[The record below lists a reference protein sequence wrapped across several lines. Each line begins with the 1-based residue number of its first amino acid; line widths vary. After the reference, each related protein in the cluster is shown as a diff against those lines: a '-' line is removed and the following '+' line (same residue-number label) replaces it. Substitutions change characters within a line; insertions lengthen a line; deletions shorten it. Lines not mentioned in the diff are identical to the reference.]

1 MVFLTELYHWCNG
14 YRTSYHRLVDR
25 GLING
30 VKLSKDWLAQ
40 NQCNL
45 SQWSDMFTPGWLFQ
59 WASTVKVRL
68 SVLAQY
74 IADSIIIISFNV
86 TCSRRVIA
94 QKCSWSKYSL
104 THCFLAVAFACHNLL
119 HLTIRRKSKD

>member
-1 MVFLTELYHWCNG
+1 MVFLTELYYWCNG

-30 VKLSKDWLAQ
+30 EILGKDWLAQ

-59 WASTVKVRL
+59 
-68 SVLAQY
+68 
-74 IADSIIIISFNV
+74 
-86 TCSRRVIA
+86 
-94 QKCSWSKYSL
+94 
-104 THCFLAVAFACHNLL
+104 
-119 HLTIRRKSKD
+119 